1 MSFLASAFLILTTD
15 TPSPPTTTLFSSRTN
30 WDFRS
35 SELFALLQEKRA
47 RGEEIIDLTEA
58 NPTRC
63 GLQYD
68 ERSILQALATPT
80 SLTYAPDP
88 KGLLSARVAVV
99 EFYRQQGITIDPE
112 FVFLTAS
119 TSEAYT
125 FLFRLLCN
133 VGDSVLLPK
142 PSYPLFDYLCELNDV
157 TPVHYHLTYDGEWR
171 LDTASV
177 EQALS
182 RETRAL
188 VVVHPNNPTGSFLKT
203 PERESITTFAG
214 NRNLS
219 LIVDEVFNS
228 FALGADDRRAASFAG
243 NTQTL
248 TFTLNGLS
256 KLLGLPQMKLAWLV
270 VSGPVAERDGA
281 IKRLEIIADTYLSVG
296 TPVQLAL
303 PSLLRDASAI
313 TNQIRSRVRNN
324 YLQVVGMV
332 AEASPSVYR
341 CEGGWTAL
349 LRLPGTMPDEKWALE
364 LLRDQNVLVHPGRL
378 FDIEQRS
385 CIVFSLLPEP
395 EVVHQGLQRIAQ
407 VARM

>member
-1 MSFLASAFLILTTD
+1 MFRFLTPDAP
-15 TPSPPTTTLFSSRTN
+15 PSPTTALFSSRTN

-35 SELFALLQEKRA
+35 SEVFALLQEKRG
-47 RGEEIIDLTEA
+47 RGEGIIDLTEA

-63 GLQYD
+63 GFQYD
-68 ERSILQALATPT
+68 ERSILQALATQG
-80 SLTYAPDP
+80 SLTYAPNP

-112 FVFLTAS
+112 SVFLTAS

-157 TPVHYHLTYDGEWR
+157 TPAHYHLMYDGEWR
-171 LDTASV
+171 LDTESLA
-177 EQALS
+177 QALS
-182 RETRAL
+182 RQTRAL
-188 VVVHPNNPTGSFLKT
+188 VVVHPNNPTGSFLKI

-214 NRNLS
+214 NRNLP

-228 FALGADDRRAASFAG
+228 FAFGADTRRAASFVR

-256 KLLGLPQMKLAWLV
+256 KLLGLPQLKLAWLV

-303 PSLLRDASAI
+303 PSLLRDTSAI
-313 TNQIRSRVRNN
+313 TDQIRSRVRDN
-324 YLQVVGMV
+324 YLQVAGMV
-332 AEASPSVYR
+332 AGTSLSVYL

-378 FDIEQRS
+378 FDVEQQS

-395 EVVHQGLQRIAQ
+395 QVVRQGLQRIAQ